1 MSEITDLL
9 HILKGIGPVRAGIKW
24 GSECVEI
31 YVVNPGDNVD
41 EIAARAGIP
50 VETLIFDNQI
60 PYPYRLAVGQALIL
74 SNNRRSG
81 SEKSGDSSSDGGAAG
96 QVVPGSSRLYVSGY
110 GYPFIRQE
118 VLQETLPFLTAF
130 YVFSYGFTAEGEL
143 VPPMTDDAAV
153 LQAVGAARVRPV
165 LTLTSIGLDGRFH
178 SSQVHLLVTDF
189 FLQRKVLLKL
199 GQVMVD
205 RGFEGLDI
213 DFEYVEEADRLAFS
227 EFVRRAAGMM
237 NQLGFPVSV
246 ALAPKTSAGQRGL
259 LYEGIDYQLLGA
271 AANRAMLMTYEWGY
285 SQGPPMA
292 VAPIHMVRRVAE
304 YALTEIPSQKISLGI
319 PNYGYDW
326 PLPYIRGQTRAR
338 TLHSLEAIQLA
349 IDHGVEIRFD
359 EQAQTPYFRYWQ
371 YGIQHEVWFEDPRSL
386 YAKFRL
392 VKELGFSGVGYWTL
406 MNFYRPNWLLLTEM
420 FEVESSWE

>member
-1 MSEITDLL
+1 M
-9 HILKGIGPVRAGIKW
+9 
-24 GSECVEI
+24 EI

-41 EIAARAGIP
+41 AIAAQAGVP
-50 VETLIFDNQI
+50 VGTLIFDNQI

-74 SNNRRSG
+74 RGGTSG
-81 SEKSGDSSSDGGAAG
+81 AG
-96 QVVPGSSRLYVSGY
+96 QPVEPGNRQLYVSGY

-118 VLQETLPFLTAF
+118 VLLETLPFLTAF

-143 VPPMTDDAAV
+143 VPPMTDDGPV
-153 LQAVGAARVRPV
+153 LQSVRAAGVRPV

-178 SSQVHLLVTDF
+178 SSQVHLLATDF
-189 FLQRKVLLKL
+189 LLQRKVLLNL
-199 GQVMVD
+199 GQLMIA
-205 RGFEGLDI
+205 RGYEGLDI
-213 DFEYVEEADRLAFS
+213 DFEYVESRDRLAFA
-227 EFVRRAAGMM
+227 EFVRRATAMM

-246 ALAPKTSAGQRGL
+246 ALAPKTSADQPGL
-259 LYEGIDYQLLGA
+259 LYEGIDYRLLGA
-271 AANRAMLMTYEWGY
+271 GANRAMLMTYEWGY

-304 YALTEIPSQKISLGI
+304 YALTEIPPQKLSLGI

-326 PLPYIRGQTRAR
+326 PLPYVRGQTRAR

-359 EQAQTPYFRYWQ
+359 EQAQTPFFRYWQ

-392 VKELGFSGVGYWTL
+392 VRELGFSGVGYWQL
-406 MNFYRPNWLLLTEM
+406 MNFYRPNWLLLEEM
-420 FEVESSWE
+420 FEAERFSPVISG